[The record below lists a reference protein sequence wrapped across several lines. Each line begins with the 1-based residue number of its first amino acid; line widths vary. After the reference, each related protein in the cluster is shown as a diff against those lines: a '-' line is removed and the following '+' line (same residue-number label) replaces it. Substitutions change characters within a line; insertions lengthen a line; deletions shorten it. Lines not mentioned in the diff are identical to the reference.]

1 VYDGKT
7 GVTPADAE
15 LAAAPTP
22 PADAVTVNVY
32 EVPLDN
38 PVTVIGLDEP
48 DAVIPP
54 GELVTV

>member
-1 VYDGKT
+1 VYGEI

-15 LAAAPTP
+15 LAVAHTP
-22 PADAVTVNVY
+22 PAEAVTVKVY

-38 PVTVIGLDEP
+38 PVTVIGLDDP

-54 GELVTV
+54 GDDVTV